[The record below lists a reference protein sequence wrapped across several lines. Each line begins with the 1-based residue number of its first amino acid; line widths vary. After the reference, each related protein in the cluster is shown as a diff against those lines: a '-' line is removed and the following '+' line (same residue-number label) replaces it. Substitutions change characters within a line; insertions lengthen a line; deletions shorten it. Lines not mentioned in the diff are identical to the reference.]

1 MAATARRPRS
11 RGWTGARPLTRIVAV
26 LLLLVPVGLLF
37 VTSRQQA
44 IDEQNRAAKELLGV
58 DYLRA
63 LQPLT
68 VALLAAQS
76 EAVAGRSVNTAAMT
90 QAFASMDAADA
101 REGDTLGL
109 RDRWQGLRAKIQGLP
124 PQGQP
129 RAMYTA
135 YAETADLMVALYGRV
150 RQASGL
156 AADPWADAVSL
167 QRVVAV
173 DLPAVNVAFG
183 RYADLTQAG
192 VGNDLPASALAEVL
206 AQREAVGEPGRDL
219 VDSLQAAVDSTTS
232 VSLSGDILAEVDG
245 MRRSLDALTNAPVP
259 TGTYLAATDASAANT
274 LRANAAAASA
284 ALSGKVLDAL
294 AGLLGERHDAAG
306 RDLLRAN
313 LTLGAAAVLAVLLLV
328 LEAIG
333 WPRRR
338 EEPPGQ
344 HQPVSGRR
352 EMVGAA
358 R

>member
-1 MAATARRPRS
+1 MAATARPTR
-11 RGWTGARPLTRIVAV
+11 RGWTGARPLARVVAA
-26 LLLLVPVGLLF
+26 LLLLAPVGVLF
-37 VTSRQQA
+37 VTSRA
-44 IDEQNRAAKELLGV
+44 PAVDEQNRTAQELLGV

-90 QAFASMDAADA
+90 QAFAAMDAADA
-101 REGDTLGL
+101 REGEALAA

-124 PQGQP
+124 PQGAP

-135 YAETADLMVALYGRV
+135 YVETADLMLALYGRV
-150 RQASGL
+150 QQTSGL
-156 AADPWADAVSL
+156 AADPQIDTVSL
-167 QRVVAV
+167 QRLVAT

-192 VGNDLPASALAEVL
+192 LGGDLPATALAEVL
-206 AQREAVGEPGRDL
+206 AQRQAVGAPGQDL
-219 VDSLQAAVDSTTS
+219 VDNLQAAVDSTTS
-232 VSLSGDILAEVDG
+232 VTLSGNLLGEADA
-245 MRRSLDALTNAPVP
+245 MRRSLDALSNAPAP
-259 TGTYLAATDASAANT
+259 AGSRLAAADVAAANT
-274 LRANAAAASA
+274 LRANAANASA

-294 AGLLGERHDAAG
+294 ADLLGQRHRAAG

-313 LTLGAAAVLAVLLLV
+313 LALGAAVVLAVLIVV
-328 LEAIG
+328 LEAAG

-338 EEPPGQ
+338 PDAPGEP
-344 HQPVSGRR
+344 QPAPRRR
-352 EMVGAA
+352 ELAGAA